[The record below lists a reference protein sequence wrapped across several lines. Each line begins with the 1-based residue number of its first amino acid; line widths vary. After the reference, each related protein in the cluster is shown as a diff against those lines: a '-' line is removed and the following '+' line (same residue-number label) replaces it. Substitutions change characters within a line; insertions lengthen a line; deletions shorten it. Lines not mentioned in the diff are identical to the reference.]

1 MKKWRVAKAS
11 GEWRAKEGKLSCR
24 AKRGM
29 CFALGCF
36 LAFASLVGA
45 EPKRPKILKIAYVR
59 ILVSDPNAAANFYSK
74 LSLTRTPEPCVWCE
88 LGQAQAVSPSVH
100 VGEQVALAKDD
111 GSSPKNRIDE
121 VVFVVSDTRKM
132 EQYLRA
138 SGLAIRSTSPRLD
151 YLDVLDP
158 EGHRIGFVQVAG
170 SHAGGHSGSD
180 LRPIIHAG
188 FIVRDRPAMNHFYK
202 DILGF
207 RPYWYGGMKDDE
219 TSWISLQVPDG
230 TDWVEFMVNL
240 PPDPDQHLRGVMNH
254 IALGVV
260 DIHATREQLVKNGAH
275 LTEEPKLGRDGKWQL
290 NLYDPDQTRIEFME
304 FTPKEKPCC
313 SEFTGPH
320 PKP

>member
-1 MKKWRVAKAS
+1 MTKWRATS
-11 GEWRAKEGKLSCR
+11 GEWRARGCKWSSR
-24 AKRGM
+24 ARRGI
-29 CFALGCF
+29 CFAFACF
-36 LAFASLVGA
+36 AAFASLVGA

-59 ILVSDPNAAANFYSK
+59 ILVSDANAAANFYSK
-74 LSLTRTPEPCVWCE
+74 LSLMRTPEPCVWCE
-88 LGQAQAVSPSVH
+88 LGQAQAVGPAVH
-100 VGEQVALAKDD
+100 IGEQVALVKDD
-111 GSSPKNRIDE
+111 GSSPENRIDE
-121 VVFVVSDTRKM
+121 TVFVVSDVRKM
-132 EQYLRA
+132 GQYLRA

-158 EGHRIGFVQVAG
+158 EGHRMGFVQGGARHAG
-170 SHAGGHSGSD
+170 SKSRSD

-188 FIVRDRPAMNHFYK
+188 FIVRDQAAMNHFYK

-207 RPYWYGGMKDDE
+207 RPYWHGGMKDQE

-230 TDWVEFMVNL
+230 TDWIEFMVNL
-240 PPDPDQHLRGVMNH
+240 PPNPDQHLRGVMNH

-260 DIHATREQLVKNGAH
+260 DIHATREQLVTNGVH